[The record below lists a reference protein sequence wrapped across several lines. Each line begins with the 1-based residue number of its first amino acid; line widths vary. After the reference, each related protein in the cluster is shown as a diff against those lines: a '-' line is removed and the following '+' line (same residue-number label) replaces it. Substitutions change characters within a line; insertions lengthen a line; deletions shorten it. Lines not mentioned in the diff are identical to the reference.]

1 MARDFLNSP
10 TKRTGDDREPVTST
24 NIAPDKR
31 ALDTTIYNTSSNP
44 VPVEIVDGSFS
55 DDGFFVDFSDE
66 VTGAGPHTLMDFTV
80 AANTTR
86 YLSYLKIAC
95 EFPTETLVTKDST
108 VIGTLKTGPG
118 QPTDFIE
125 WTIKRPIL
133 TGENLKVVLTKGNG
147 YPDVDVG
154 AHLMGTEKST

>member
-1 MARDFLNSP
+1 MA
-10 TKRTGDDREPVTST
+10 TSIKKILCDLGVPF
-24 NIAPDKR
+24 NEDYSN
-31 ALDTTIYNTSSNP
+31 TI
-44 VPVEIVDGSFS
+44 V
-55 DDGFFVDFSDE
+55 
-66 VTGAGPHTLMDFTV
+66 GAGPHTLIDVTI
-80 AANTTR
+80 AASTTR

-95 EFPTETLVTKDST
+95 EYVTETLVTIDST